1 MVVEQTDEGKRI
13 DVFLADKVPQHSRSY
28 IQKLLKDGLVLADN
42 EKVKQNYRVRAGNII
57 DMNIPPPK
65 EISLEPQAMALDIIY
80 EAEDIVVV
88 NKPQGMVVHPAP
100 GNYSGTLVN
109 ALLYACSRLSG
120 IGGALRPGIVN
131 RLDKDTSGL
140 LVVAKNDRAHRHL
153 SRQIKDRTVKRVYWC
168 IVENNIK
175 EDSGVIKAP
184 IGRHPVNRKKMA
196 VVWRPGARDA
206 VTHFRVI
213 ERFGKYTL
221 VEARLETGRTHQIRV
236 HMAYIGNPVVGDR
249 TYGSNKQKFDLKGQA
264 LHARKLGLIH
274 PATEQYMEFE
284 APLPDYFEEL
294 LSRMRKNC

>member
-1 MVVEQTDEGKRI
+1 
-13 DVFLADKVPQHSRSY
+13 
-28 IQKLLKDGLVLADN
+28 
-42 EKVKQNYRVRAGNII
+42 
-57 DMNIPPPK
+57 
-65 EISLEPQAMALDIIY
+65 
-80 EAEDIVVV
+80 
-88 NKPQGMVVHPAP
+88 
-100 GNYSGTLVN
+100 
-109 ALLYACSRLSG
+109 
-120 IGGALRPGIVN
+120 
-131 RLDKDTSGL
+131 
-140 LVVAKNDRAHRHL
+140 
-153 SRQIKDRTVKRVYWC
+153 
-168 IVENNIK
+168 
-175 EDSGVIKAP
+175 
-184 IGRHPVNRKKMA
+184 MA

>member
-80 EAEDIVVV
+80 EDEDIVVV

-120 IGGALRPGIVN
+120 IGGAIRPGIVH

-153 SRQIKDRTVKRVYWC
+153 SRQIKDRTVK
-168 IVENNIK
+168 
-175 EDSGVIKAP
+175 
-184 IGRHPVNRKKMA
+184 
-196 VVWRPGARDA
+196 
-206 VTHFRVI
+206 
-213 ERFGKYTL
+213 
-221 VEARLETGRTHQIRV
+221 
-236 HMAYIGNPVVGDR
+236 
-249 TYGSNKQKFDLKGQA
+249 
-264 LHARKLGLIH
+264 GLL
-274 PATEQYMEFE
+274 A
-284 APLPDYFEEL
+284 
-294 LSRMRKNC
+294 